1 LQPNN
6 YLDQNVK
13 YIRFKDFINEEYI
26 LYAMATL
33 KRSIPSI
40 MDGFVPA
47 QRKILYCSFKKNLV
61 KEIKVNKFI
70 GYISEETA
78 YHHGEKSL
86 AKTIIRMAQN
96 FVGKNNINLLKPI
109 GQYGTR
115 NLVSWTCLFLETFLL
130 LW

>member
-1 LQPNN
+1 
-6 YLDQNVK
+6 LDQNVK

-40 MDGFVPA
+40 MDGLVPA

-61 KEIKVNKFI
+61 KEIKVNQFI

-115 NLVSWTCLFLETFLL
+115 NLVS
-130 LW
+130 